1 MPELILIM
9 AQVAA
14 ALVAL
19 AASPVVELALVDLKI
34 FLIRFLAVVEDLLIQ
49 MPLVKDQ
56 IYNIQSIYPSKKQSL
71 G

>member
-9 AQVAA
+9 ALVAA